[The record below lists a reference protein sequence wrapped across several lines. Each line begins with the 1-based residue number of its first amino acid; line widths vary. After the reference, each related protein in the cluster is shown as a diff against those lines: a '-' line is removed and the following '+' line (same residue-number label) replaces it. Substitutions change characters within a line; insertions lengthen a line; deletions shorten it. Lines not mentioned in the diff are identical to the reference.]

1 MQLLDN
7 LQQNIEYIYYL
18 GYPKLII
25 NATNLPITLKKLYL
39 KNTIE
44 IEKLKIPFSC
54 DIEYL

>member
-25 NATNLPITLKKLYL
+25 NTTNLPITLKKPYL

-44 IEKLKIPFSC
+44 IKKTF
-54 DIEYL
+54 